1 MRNKKIYENLIAK
14 KPEDLNSLEKDLLED
29 WGKEDV
35 CGPWTE
41 HNNDAWDPSVGFKFY
56 KKYYLITYNDNKP
69 AKIDSLFKPSLIKRI
84 VKKIFKMKKKEEKKQ
99 EVEMDLCVLCGKETK
114 YPKNMHVDY
123 RMNFVDGAGQL
134 CDDCAK
140 KV

>member
-1 MRNKKIYENLIAK
+1 MRNQKIYENLKSK
-14 KPEDLNSLEKDLLED
+14 KPEDLNPFAKDLLED

-35 CGPWTE
+35 YGPWTE
-41 HNNDAWDPSVGFKFY
+41 PNTDAWDPSVGFKFHR
-56 KKYYLITYNDNKP
+56 KYYLITYNDNKS
-69 AKIDSLFKPSLIKRI
+69 AKIDSFPKPSLIKRF
-84 VKKIFKMKKKEEKKQ
+84 KKLFKMEKKEEKKQ